1 MCNNFNVQQR
11 LVYCG
16 KPNIWI
22 YWFILALWSPIRV
35 LGRHWFGIMSLMMHY
50 LNKCLIII
58 SIAPSLGTL
67 SVDIPITHV
76 PYYHNDPQQQG
87 WNGQWHYKIIYR
99 ASTHLHTS
107 CSVSKLQ
114 VAIDFSRF
122 HSKSHQ
128 IFGAILNDVIWSNK
142 VICYHQHPKELHRL
156 NLKLCSKHR
165 GCWRPGTFKHK
176 YICRHSDHQIEV
188 QDI

>member
-1 MCNNFNVQQR
+1 MPIHHLIISLFYGKVRRCQRYYNSLNSNKNIKHVSISFQRNSLCNNFNVQQR

-107 CSVSKLQ
+107 CSESKLQ

-128 IFGAILNDVIWSNK
+128 IFLGHFEW
-142 VICYHQHPKELHRL
+142 CYMVK
-156 NLKLCSKHR
+156 
-165 GCWRPGTFKHK
+165 
-176 YICRHSDHQIEV
+176 
-188 QDI
+188 